1 MWKVT
6 LRNIQFRRRQYLL
19 AVLGTA
25 LVFAMALWITGIR
38 QGFRTEADRM
48 LAGIGGDHWA
58 VTSGTAGPFT
68 GTAPMAAD
76 TAERL
81 GRAPGVRQ
89 AAPLVILSQNVRL
102 HGDFR
107 GVHVIAHRLGG
118 LGEPRPIEG
127 RRTARDGEVVVD
139 KKLGLGLGQW
149 LNLSGQ
155 RLKVVGLVSG
165 RTYYGGTPTAY
176 ISLEDAQA
184 VHFRGAPLITAV
196 VMKGNPRSETDGLKI
211 MSEAQV
217 QTDLLRPLDSA
228 DRAINTTRLLLW
240 TVAAVIVG
248 AIMYMSALERVRD
261 FAVLKAVG
269 GSTRSLVTSLALEA
283 TVVCLVAAALAI
295 VVATLLRPTIPLPV
309 TLTSGTYATLPVVA
323 VVVGVLASLFGMRRA
338 VRTDPALAFSGA

>member
-6 LRNIQFRRRQYLL
+6 LRNVQFRRRQFLL
-19 AVLGTA
+19 AVVGTA
-25 LVFAMALWITGIR
+25 LVFAMALWVTGIR
-38 QGFRTEADRM
+38 QGFRTEADAM

-81 GRAPGVRQ
+81 GRTPGVRQ
-89 AAPLVILSQNVRL
+89 ADPLVILTQNVRL

-107 GVHVIAHRLGG
+107 SVHVIAHRLGG
-118 LGEPRPIEG
+118 LGEPPPIVG
-127 RRTARDGEVVVD
+127 RRSARAGEVVVD
-139 KKLGLGLGQW
+139 KKLGMGLGEW
-149 LNLSGQ
+149 LNFSGQ
-155 RLKVVGLVSG
+155 RLKVVGLVAG

-184 VHFRGAPLITAV
+184 AQFRGAPLITAV
-196 VMKGNPRSETDGLKI
+196 VMEGRPRGATDGLKI
-211 MSEAQV
+211 MSESQV
-217 QTDLLRPLDSA
+217 QGDLLRPLDSA
-228 DRAINTTRLLLW
+228 DRAINTTRVLLW
-240 TVAAVIVG
+240 AVAAVIVG
-248 AIMYMSALERVRD
+248 AVMYMSALERVRD

-269 GSTRSLVTSLALEA
+269 GSTRALVTSLTLEA
-283 TVVCLVAAALAI
+283 SVVCLVAAALAI
-295 VVATLLRPTIPLPV
+295 VIATLLRPTIPLPV
-309 TLTSGTYATLPVVA
+309 TLTSRTYSMLPVVA

>member
-25 LVFAMALWITGIR
+25 LVFAMALWVTGIR
-38 QGFRTEADRM
+38 QGFRTEAKGM

-68 GTAPMAAD
+68 GTAPMATDA
-76 TAERL
+76 AERL

-89 AAPLVILSQNVRL
+89 ADPLIILTQNVRV

-107 GVHVIAHRLGG
+107 SVHVIAHRLGR
-118 LGEPRPIEG
+118 LGEPPPIEG
-127 RRTARDGEVVVD
+127 RRSAHAGEVVVD
-139 KKLGLGLGQW
+139 KKLGLGLGEW
-149 LNLSGQ
+149 LNFSGQ
-155 RLKVVGLVSG
+155 RLKVVGLVAG

-184 VHFRGAPLITAV
+184 AKGAPLITAV
-196 VMKGNPRSETDGLKI
+196 VMKGHPRSATDGLKI
-211 MSEAQV
+211 MSETQV

-248 AIMYMSALERVRD
+248 AVMYMSALERVRD

-283 TVVCLVAAALAI
+283 TVVCLVGAGLAI

-309 TLTSGTYATLPVVA
+309 TLTSGSYATLPVVA

>member
-6 LRNIQFRRRQYLL
+6 LRNVQFRRRQYLL

-25 LVFAMALWITGIR
+25 LVFAMALWITGIH

-81 GRAPGVRQ
+81 ATTPGVRQ
-89 AAPLVILSQNVRL
+89 ADPLVILSQNVRI
-102 HGDFR
+102 HGAFR
-107 GVHVIAHRLGG
+107 SVHVIAHRVGR
-118 LGEPRPIEG
+118 LGEPPPIEG
-127 RRTARDGEVVVD
+127 RRTARAGEVVVD
-139 KKLGLGLGQW
+139 KKLGLGLGEL
-149 LNLSGQ
+149 LNFSGQ
-155 RLKVVGLVSG
+155 PVKVVGLVAG

-176 ISLEDAQA
+176 VSLEDAQA
-184 VHFRGAPLITAV
+184 VHFKGVPLITAV
-196 VMKGNPRSETDGLKI
+196 VMKGRPQGATDGLKI

-217 QTDLLRPLDSA
+217 QSDLLRPLDSA

-248 AIMYMSALERVRD
+248 AVMYMSALERVRD

-283 TVVCLVAAALAI
+283 TVVCLAAAALAV

>member
-6 LRNIQFRRRQYLL
+6 LRNVQFRRRQFLL
-19 AVLGTA
+19 AVVGTA
-25 LVFAMALWITGIR
+25 LVFAMALWVTGIR
-38 QGFRTEADRM
+38 QGFRTEADAM

-81 GRAPGVRQ
+81 GRTPGVRQ
-89 AAPLVILSQNVRL
+89 ADPLVILTQNVRL

-107 GVHVIAHRLGG
+107 SVHVIAHRLGG
-118 LGEPRPIEG
+118 LGEPPPIAG
-127 RRTARDGEVVVD
+127 RRSARAGEVVVD
-139 KKLGLGLGQW
+139 EKLGMGLGEW
-149 LNLSGQ
+149 LNFSGQ
-155 RLKVVGLVSG
+155 RLKVVGLVAG

-184 VHFRGAPLITAV
+184 AQFRGAPLITAV
-196 VMKGNPRSETDGLKI
+196 VMEGRPRGATDGLKM
-211 MSEAQV
+211 MSESQV
-217 QTDLLRPLDSA
+217 QGDLLRPLDSA

-240 TVAAVIVG
+240 AVAAVIVG
-248 AIMYMSALERVRD
+248 AVMYMSALERVRD

-269 GSTRSLVTSLALEA
+269 GSTRALV
-283 TVVCLVAAALAI
+283 AALAI
-295 VVATLLRPTIPLPV
+295 VIATLLRPTIPLPV
-309 TLTSGTYATLPVVA
+309 TLTSRTYSMLPIVA